1 MAPMTKSLNKVLWWP
16 VESQDAVEREYLDQ
30 IDKNA
35 QKFKDL
41 DMKPADIANFTFQY
55 LPCRALC
62 GMDAAAN
69 ECIWQHYRSSAYYG
83 LPPMT
88 EREKREGWSI
98 PAQVCVGVVKQTFS
112 SLSSGVEFLQLI
124 QAGRF
129 LGAHPKEVANSPN
142 FSAILGKIPG
152 VPCKAPFL
160 ESAAP
165 TPRTAAT
172 PRQS

>member
-55 LPCRALC
+55 L
-62 GMDAAAN
+62 
-69 ECIWQHYRSSAYYG
+69 CIWQHYRSSAYYD

>member
-1 MAPMTKSLNKVLWWP
+1 MAPMTKSLNKVLCWP

-35 QKFKDL
+35 QTFKDL
-41 DMKPADIANFTFQY
+41 DVKPADIANFTFQY
-55 LPCRALC
+55 L
-62 GMDAAAN
+62 
-69 ECIWQHYRSSAYYG
+69 QHYRSSAYYD

-98 PAQVCVGVVKQTFS
+98 PAKVCVGVVKQTFS
-112 SLSSGVEFLQLI
+112 GLSSGVEFLQLI
-124 QAGRF
+124 QAGTF
-129 LGAHPKEVANSPN
+129 LGAHPKEVTNSPN

-172 PRQS
+172 PR